1 MEGFILSDDLSK
13 LPLLDLARKYLNLM
27 KKVRKNIKIIEKAE
41 RLSTNGK
48 RRYKFDFLIEDPSS
62 GDLIGV
68 QVKDWKRT
76 LGVNAVIQFWKKI
89 NETGLTMGILI
100 GTEFSETA
108 RRRAVENIFL
118 ISRGE
123 LISYLRTVDLK
134 TSE

>member
-1 MEGFILSDDLSK
+1 MSDDLSK
-13 LPLLDLARKYLNLM
+13 LPLLELARKYFNVM
-27 KKVRKNIKIIEKAE
+27 KKIRKNIKIIEATE

-48 RRYKFDFLIEDPSS
+48 KKHKFDFIIEDPAS

-68 QVKDWKRT
+68 IVKDWKRT
-76 LGVNAVIQFWKKI
+76 LGVNAVIQFWKLI

-100 GTEFSETA
+100 GTEFSDTA

-123 LISYLRTVDLK
+123 LISYLRTIDLK
-134 TSE
+134 DLE

>member
-1 MEGFILSDDLSK
+1 MSDDLSN
-13 LPLLDLARKYLNLM
+13 LPLLELARRYFNVM
-27 KKVRKNIKIIEKAE
+27 KRVRKNIKIVEGAE
-41 RLSTNGK
+41 RFSTNGK
-48 RRYKFDFLIEDPSS
+48 KRHKFDFLIEDPSS

-68 QVKDWKRT
+68 QVKAWKRT
-76 LGVNAVIQFWKKI
+76 LGVNAVIQFWKRI

-123 LISYLRTVDLK
+123 LISYLRTIN
-134 TSE
+134 SENT

>member
-1 MEGFILSDDLSK
+1 MSSDLSN
-13 LPLLDLARKYLNLM
+13 LSLLDLARRYFNLM
-27 KKVRKNIKIIEKAE
+27 SKVRKNIRIIEGAE

-48 RRYKFDFLIEDPSS
+48 KRHKFDFIIEDPSS

-76 LGVNAVIQFWKKI
+76 LGVNAVIQFWKRI

-123 LISYLRTVDLK
+123 LISYLRTID
-134 TSE
+134 SNSIE